1 MPNGKISDIPT
12 EYREQYFAFVEQ
24 AEKVKQ
30 ARQKLGLTALKAHL
44 LADLETRDWAVKLAQ
59 GEHDNLFRLFTGK
72 Q

>member
-1 MPNGKISDIPT
+1 MYETIP
-12 EYREQYFAFVEQ
+12 RNNP
-24 AEKVKQ
+24 KQ
-30 ARQKLGLTALKAHL
+30 ARQKLGLTALKARL